1 MRKWIAAHRKMVALV
16 VLAVAWGAGIAL
28 FISWGHPLDQV
39 LFNAGLWVLFVAGSW
54 YFDARR
60 QRETASRLDS
70 QGGMLVYLRHPDS
83 LPGSLSRLW
92 NMGVASF
99 DETSALKFQPA
110 VYDTLEH
117 SGRPTTFR
125 VLEATSSEPR
135 SIEREEAKYVTHRGF
150 RVIRFATDRGDIE
163 VAGRP
168 ESLRKI
174 LDTVTGSSDFA

>member
-1 MRKWIAAHRKMVALV
+1 MWF
-16 VLAVAWGAGIAL
+16 AVAWGAGIAL

-39 LFNAGLWVLFVAGSW
+39 LFNAGLWALFVAGSW

-70 QGGMLVYLRHPDS
+70 QGGMLVYIRYPDS
-83 LPGSLSRLW
+83 LTGSLSRLW
-92 NMGVASF
+92 NTGVASF

-110 VYDTLEH
+110 VYDTLEP

-125 VLEATSSEPR
+125 VLAATPSGPR
-135 SIEREEAKYVTHRGF
+135 SIERNEAKYVTHRGF
-150 RVIRFATDRGDIE
+150 QVIRFSTDKGDID

-174 LDTVTGSSDFA
+174 LDTVTGSSDFG